1 MKYLLAILLLG
12 LLVAIIAVPKA
23 EMKTTQKT
31 CTIDTVE
38 YHPSGYDNTLQ
49 FEPYFKIHLKEY
61 NMWTR
66 THFKYNVGDSI
77 VISVRAIKNPTQVKW
92 YKYNH

>member
-1 MKYLLAILLLG
+1 MKYLFAILLLG
-12 LLVAIIAVPKA
+12 FLVAMIAVPKV
-23 EMKTTQKT
+23 EIKTAQKT

-77 VISVRAIKNPTQVKW
+77 VISVRAIKNPTPNW
-92 YKYNH
+92 YNYIH